1 MLCVFENLLTDSCC
15 EVLPSQGFV
24 LFLRLSEQGTR
35 EAADCL
41 SSSGAGEVG
50 VSVGIGAGLGVSSPG
65 PTTHTNGL
73 TPVHLTLFTVRP
85 ETFTSRLLSDPF
97 SQVHQSQK
105 QKSARNS
112 RKNE

>member
-1 MLCVFENLLTDSCC
+1 MY
-15 EVLPSQGFV
+15 
-24 LFLRLSEQGTR
+24 
-35 EAADCL
+35 
-41 SSSGAGEVG
+41 
-50 VSVGIGAGLGVSSPG
+50 VGIGVGLGVSSPG

-105 QKSARNS
+105 QKSAGIAERMN
-112 RKNE
+112 KNEWKNQDHFLGPAYPLRTPRTKLSTKNDPMMISVTK